1 MKRPA
6 CVREDVDLQ
15 ALNTLAVPAR
25 ARYFAEV
32 KRTRQI
38 PELWQW
44 AREEGHELLVLG
56 SGSNVVFCEDFQ
68 GLVLHVAIDRR
79 SWEVL
84 PGHEAILELGA
95 GENWH
100 EVVMYAAHAGYRG
113 IENLALIPGSVGAAP
128 VQNIGAYGVELSDT
142 LVDVEAFDLEEGAWA
157 RFTNEECT
165 FGYRDSRFK
174 REPSRYLITQI
185 RIKLGRERPVNIKY
199 KELAEYF
206 DVRSEVAPSAESVAN
221 AVIAVRRAKL
231 PDPSSLPN
239 VGSFFQNPVVD
250 EEQFEAIRKRFPDIV
265 SYPVKDGVK
274 LAAGWMIDQ
283 CGWKGYRNGRVG
295 VHRKQALVLV
305 NTGGTGKD
313 ILGLAD
319 EIAADVRQRFGVSL
333 SIEPRLIPA

>member
-1 MKRPA
+1 MKQPL
-6 CVREDVDLQ
+6 CIREEVDLKSY
-15 ALNTLAVPAR
+15 NTLAVPVR
-25 ARYFAEV
+25 ARYFAELTEPGQV
-32 KRTRQI
+32 
-38 PELWQW
+38 PELWRW
-44 AREEGHELLVLG
+44 ARNHGHDLLVLG
-56 SGSNVVFCEDFQ
+56 GGSNVVFQGDYK
-68 GLVLHVAIDRR
+68 GLVLHNRIERR
-79 SWEVL
+79 VWEVVS
-84 PGHEAILELGA
+84 EDQVILELGA

-100 EVVMYAAHAGYRG
+100 EAVMYAANCGFRG

-128 VQNIGAYGVELSDT
+128 VQNIGAYGVELSET
-142 LVDVEAFDLEEGAWA
+142 LVDVEAFDLEEGAWV

-221 AVIAVRRAKL
+221 AVISVRRAKL
-231 PDPSSLPN
+231 PDPSTLPN